1 METSIS
7 IDSRLLKQ
15 ACQVTGVQ
23 NPRELVQ
30 QMLIKLV
37 QIDACKH
44 LAALGGTDITAS
56 AGRRR

>member
-1 METSIS
+1 MEIS
-7 IDSRLLKQ
+7 IRIEGCLLKQ
-15 ACQVTGVQ
+15 ACQVTGIQ
-23 NPRELVQ
+23 SPQELVQ

-37 QIDACKH
+37 QIDACKQ